1 MTTIS
6 GLSASVISGYTIKS
20 GSVNTNAASTN
31 AASANPSSLTGVFTA
46 LSGSS
51 SAPLTYNAA
60 GLLGSTTSAQ
70 TAQDA
75 VIAAQNAMTQTLDS
89 MMSGSQTKSSAA
101 DLFGSGTP
109 PGQTAAPRTNTTGKM
124 TAQTAQQAYLDA
136 QNVITQSLN
145 SIA

>member
-20 GSVNTNAASTN
+20 GSVNTNAT
-31 AASANPSSLTGVFTA
+31 SANPSSLTSVFTA
-46 LSGSS
+46 LSGNSP
-51 SAPLTYNAA
+51 APLTYNAA
-60 GLLGSTTSAQ
+60 GMLGSTTSAQ
-70 TAQDA
+70 AAQNA

-109 PGQTAAPRTNTTGKM
+109 PEQTAAPQATGKM

-145 SIA
+145 SITQG